1 MVLCRNKVSEILG
14 RSKITVHPFSLARI
28 FLELWESLVY
38 SRSFLFLILPLLNP
52 AQNLALAYA
61 LQVHF
66 KMWFKDQ
73 LLQNHLGSLL
83 NIQVLVKHA
92 PQAILTRSKGWE
104 APAWSAVV
112 TSPLA
117 WVPQRGSA
125 LWEATCPHPSPP
137 PSSDHLLALVPALS
151 GDPHAPLL
159 AGAWPLG
166 TRTFCSEP
174 NSGPSFLFFLTFVFL
189 LFWFSSILTLNLMIS
204 F

>member
-14 RSKITVHPFSLARI
+14 RSKIIVHPFSLARI

-61 LQVHF
+61 LQVRF

-92 PQAILTRSKGWE
+92 PRAILTRSKGW
-104 APAWSAVV
+104 
-112 TSPLA
+112 
-117 WVPQRGSA
+117 GSA